1 VTNPERARRRR
12 DDVLRRMA
20 DLKWIDGPALER
32 ALATPIVTAPLRLG
46 DRRAPH
52 FADAMAA
59 EARDRFGLKRLGNR
73 GYNLFAT
80 LSLREQELAQKAAAE
95 VLADLDGP
103 RRKGIDPRIGPLE
116 TALISVDPHSGAILA
131 YVGGRDFSRSE
142 FDRVAQA
149 HRQAGSSF
157 KPIVLVTALESGKIS
172 QSSLLK
178 DEPLT
183 LKTGAG
189 IWTPKNADGQFLG
202 QVTVRKAVEQSRNI
216 PLIRLAMAVGLGK
229 VAATARRLGVDSDM
243 VELPALALGAAEV
256 TPREMATVYS
266 TLANGG
272 VRPVLHGLATVLSA
286 DGKAVSDRQPKKV
299 ERILSPQ
306 VAFITTSVLEGV
318 VARGTARGVLRYGVP
333 GPLAGK
339 TGTTNEARD
348 SWFAGYRPDR
358 VTIVWVGRDNPGAT
372 TLSGSRAALPI
383 WGRYMKAAFH
393 GVKSQADFPEPPG
406 LEKATVCRDSGM
418 LARPICPSQIQ
429 DVFLPGE
436 KPTQACNWRHE
447 PRYEEKQK
455 EFGLRFSD
463 WLKKKLQRILGKDKG
478 EDGGGKDGDEPEPAP
493 PPG

>member
-1 VTNPERARRRR
+1 V
-12 DDVLRRMA
+12 
-20 DLKWIDGPALER
+20 LKWIDAAALER
-32 ALATPIVTAPLRLG
+32 ALATPVETAPLRLG
-46 DRRAPH
+46 SRQAPH

-80 LSLREQELAQKAAAE
+80 LSLGEQDLARKATAE

-103 RRKGIDPRIGPLE
+103 RRKGVDPLE
-116 TALISVDPHSGAILA
+116 AALISVDPHTGTILA

-142 FDRVAQA
+142 FDRVSQA

-157 KPIVLVTALESGKIS
+157 KPIVLVTALESGKLS

-202 QVTVRKAVEQSRNI
+202 PVTVRKAVEQSRNV
-216 PLIRLAMAVGLGK
+216 PLIRLAMQVGLDK
-229 VAATARRLGVDSDM
+229 VAATAHRMGIDSDM

-272 VRPVLHGLATVLSA
+272 IRPVLHGLATVLNA
-286 DGKAVSDRQPKKV
+286 DGKPVPDRQTRKAEKV
-299 ERILSPQ
+299 ISPQ

-333 GPLAGK
+333 GPIAGK

-358 VTIVWVGRDNPGAT
+358 VTVVWVGRDNPGAT

-383 WGRYMKAAFH
+383 WGRYMKASFR
-393 GVKSQADFPEPPG
+393 GVKVHDDFPEPPG
-406 LEKATVCRDSGM
+406 LEKATICRDSGM

-436 KPTQACNWRHE
+436 KPTQACNWKHE

-463 WLKKKLQRILGKDKG
+463 WLKRKLERILGKDKEG
-478 EDGGGKDGDEPEPAP
+478 GGGDGGDKGEEPEAT